1 MFDKQMVDHLREK
14 ARRTNGQLSKSEFR
28 AFISGER
35 SDLHPTETRHAK
47 KRVEA
52 TPRSSVEL
60 KSAAD
65 TIRTQIES
73 ELVADEISRL
83 RIRASLLL

>member
-14 ARRTNGQLSKSEFR
+14 ARRTNGGLSKSEFR

-35 SDLHPTETRHAK
+35 ADLHSTETRHHA

-52 TPRSSVEL
+52 TPINGAEL
-60 KSAAD
+60 KRAAD
-65 TIRTQIES
+65 KVRTEIES
-73 ELVADEISRL
+73 ELVADEISRI
-83 RIRASLLL
+83 RIRASLLF